1 MTHLLAFTTMIIG
14 TGILAKVLPTVLVWV
29 FNRFPAHFKPQ
40 ESPSSLPQE
49 SSDNPVL
56 STEDVMEAL
65 RNPSV
70 YGEPQR
76 VGAGHILIPRRDS
89 DTRA

>member
-1 MTHLLAFTTMIIG
+1 M
-14 TGILAKVLPTVLVWV
+14 LAKVFPTVMVWV
-29 FNRFPAHFKPQ
+29 FNRFPEHFDPQ
-40 ESPSSLPQE
+40 ESPSPLPWKC
-49 SSDNPVL
+49 SDNPVL

-76 VGAGHILIPRRDS
+76 VGAGHILIPRRES
-89 DTRA
+89 DTLA